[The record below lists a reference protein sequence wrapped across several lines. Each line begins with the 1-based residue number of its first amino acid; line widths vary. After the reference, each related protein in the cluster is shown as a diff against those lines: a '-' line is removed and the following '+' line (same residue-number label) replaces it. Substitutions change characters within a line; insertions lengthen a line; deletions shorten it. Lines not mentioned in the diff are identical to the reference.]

1 MTRVTVN
8 KLVNS
13 VALGLYLTLLLSL
26 TACQQNNQLEETL
39 KDVSASSEI
48 EGSLVLKNA
57 TLEQS
62 DNEGNTLWEIQ
73 AKEAIYSD
81 DKETAKLKELKGHLF
96 RDGEIVLQVTANQGE
111 ILEDG
116 QKILLRE
123 NIVATDPRNKAVIR
137 GEEVEWIPEEDVLI
151 VNKEMTGDHP
161 QLRTS
166 ADKGKYFTGEE
177 RLELRGQIVATTKE
191 PPLQIKTEY
200 LSWEIAQKKVSGNQK
215 IQIDRYEKNTV
226 TDRVVG
232 DRSEVNLATNIAIL
246 ENNIE
251 LKSLKPRLQIATN
264 FAIWNTQKRTV
275 QSPKPVQIVHP
286 EEKITL
292 TANEGIA
299 DLEKE
304 TVELKGGVRGLSLT
318 NKGDLYG
325 DQLNWD
331 ITTQIVTAQGNVI
344 YRQADPQ
351 FNLTGETAVGRLQD
365 QSIVVNRGNNG
376 KQVVTEIIP

>member
-1 MTRVTVN
+1 MTRLTVN

-13 VALGLYLTLLLSL
+13 VALGIYLTMLLSL

-62 DNEGNTLWEIQ
+62 DNEGNTLWEIE

-96 RDGEIVLQVTANQGE
+96 RDGEIVLQVTANHGE

-137 GEEVEWIPEEDVLI
+137 GEEVEWIPQEDVLI

-161 QLRTS
+161 QLRAS

-177 RLELRGQIVATTKE
+177 RLELKGKIVATTQE
-191 PPLQIKTEY
+191 PPLQMKTEY

-215 IQIDRYEKNTV
+215 MQIDRYDKNTV
-226 TDRVVG
+226 TDRVLG
-232 DRSEVNLATNIAIL
+232 DKSEVNLATNIAVL
-246 ENNIE
+246 ENNVEI
-251 LKSLKPRLQIATN
+251 KSLKPRLQIATN
-264 FAIWNTQKRTV
+264 LAIWNTQKRTV

-365 QSIVVNRGNNG
+365 QSIVVNRGSSG